1 MMLYIK
7 DGQLVII
14 LIYVDDILM
23 IENNTSLM
31 KDFILK
37 LNIVFSLID
46 LGKLHYFLS
55 IETIR
60 IKDFLHPNQNKYIL

>member
-46 LGKLHYFLS
+46 LGKLYYFLS

-60 IKDFLHPNQNKYIL
+60 IKDFLHLNQNKYIL

>member
-60 IKDFLHPNQNKYIL
+60 IKDFLHLNQNKYIL